1 LKFKLFY
8 HGDLP
13 PRRAATLKQI
23 HELRWNFHLQLG
35 RLWSIQPLAELTDA
49 FTPLRNLATAPQ
61 PIIHGIVERISGIEF
76 VPLVTTRLNL
86 ICDLSILFLRAQPPG
101 RVVGHG
107 GDIDIRLKTLLDAL
121 RMPSAQE
128 LSQAGN
134 TTEVLAPEENNWPM
148 MFCLL
153 QDDALVT
160 GLSIET
166 DRLLADDRELKTVL
180 IVGVDIKGTR
190 TSMENLSLVT

>member
-1 LKFKLFY
+1 
-8 HGDLP
+8 
-13 PRRAATLKQI
+13 
-23 HELRWNFHLQLG
+23 
-35 RLWSIQPLAELTDA
+35 
-49 FTPLRNLATAPQ
+49 
-61 PIIHGIVERISGIEF
+61 
-76 VPLVTTRLNL
+76 
-86 ICDLSILFLRAQPPG
+86 
-101 RVVGHG
+101 
-107 GDIDIRLKTLLDAL
+107 
-121 RMPSAQE
+121 MPSAQE